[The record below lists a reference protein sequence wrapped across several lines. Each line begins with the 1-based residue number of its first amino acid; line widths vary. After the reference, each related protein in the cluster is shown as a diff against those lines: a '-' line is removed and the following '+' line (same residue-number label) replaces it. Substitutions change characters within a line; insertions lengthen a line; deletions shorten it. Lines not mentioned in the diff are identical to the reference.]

1 MFWVVVSL
9 IAFAAT
15 SVLCGIPGLS
25 PRVKIVTSTSGVI
38 LGSLLGIVPTAQV
51 LSSSQ
56 SITFTLAWDFIDLPL
71 QMALDPLSA
80 FFLLVTLGLA
90 VVVAIYAWG
99 YLSEEPHLVRTL
111 PFFPLLIGSMELV
124 LIAANGFWFL
134 VAWEVM
140 SLASFFLVVTE
151 HDKREV
157 RHAGWV
163 FLIATHLGTAF
174 LLLFFV
180 ILSSHSGSMG
190 YDSFRSLHGLPSATA
205 SFLFILA
212 LVGFGTKAG
221 IYPFHTWLPH
231 AHPAAPTYISALMSG
246 VMIKTGIYGLLR
258 AVTFLGIPAFWW
270 GGLLVILG
278 VISALLGVLNALMQH
293 DLKRLLAYHSVENI
307 GIIVIGIGLALLGSS
322 TGQPTLVYWGLA
334 GALFHA
340 LNHSIFKGA
349 LFLAA
354 GGVLQ
359 RTHTLNMDRLGGLI
373 RLMPLTASCFLVAA
387 AAICGLPPLN
397 GFFSEWVLY
406 VGLFKTTQLGGGWL
420 TTLTILGLLGLAFAG
435 GLAVACFAKAMGVVF
450 LGEPRHAYLH
460 PPRELRASM
469 LAALAILT
477 LLSVGIGIFPVAA
490 LKVVLPAV
498 QMCLPAPLPSSVG
511 QFLAALQTVNRV
523 VLLLI
528 GIFILL
534 GLTYLRLFRGKSIR
548 RSVTWDCGYY
558 APNAR
563 MQYSASSFAEPFGYF
578 FLPLLGLERRMEGLA
593 GYFPSR
599 ASFHEQARDV
609 AEERLFVPLFSALAS
624 LMARVR
630 AIQHSRVQGYLIMI
644 FAALFF
650 LLFWEVWFGF

>member
-1 MFWVVVSL
+1 MLLLVVSL

-15 SVLCGIPGLS
+15 SVLCGIPRLP
-25 PRVKIVTSTSGVI
+25 PRIKIVTSISGVI
-38 LGSLLGIVPTAQV
+38 LGSFLGIVPAAQV
-51 LSSSQ
+51 LSSGQ
-56 SITFTLAWDFIDLPL
+56 SIAFTLAWDLIDLPL

-80 FFLLVTLGLA
+80 FFLLVTFGLA

-134 VAWEVM
+134 AAWEVM

-163 FLIATHLGTAF
+163 FLVATHLGTAF

-190 YDSFRSLHGLPSATA
+190 YDSFRSLQGLPSATA
-205 SFLFILA
+205 GFLFILA

-221 IYPFHTWLPH
+221 IYPFHTWLPQ

-258 AVTFLGIPAFWW
+258 AVTFLGIPSFWW
-270 GGLLVILG
+270 GGLLIILG
-278 VISALLGVLNALMQH
+278 MVSALLGVLNALMQH

-334 GALFHA
+334 GALFHV
-340 LNHSIFKGA
+340 LNHGIFKGA

-359 RTHTLNMDRLGGLI
+359 RTHTRSIDRLGGVI
-373 RLMPLTASCFLVAA
+373 RWMPLTASCFLVGA

-406 VGLFKTTQLGGGWL
+406 VGLFKSTQLGGGWL
-420 TTLTILGLLGLAFAG
+420 ITLTILGLLGLAFAG

-450 LGEPRHAYLH
+450 LGEPRHIYPH
-460 PPRELRASM
+460 SPRELPTSM
-469 LAALAILT
+469 LTALVILT
-477 LLSVGIGIFPVAA
+477 LLSIGIGIFPVAA
-490 LKVVLPAV
+490 LKMVLPAV
-498 QMCLPAPLPSSVG
+498 QMVLPAPLSPGFGGLLS
-511 QFLAALQTVNRV
+511 ALQTVNRV
-523 VLLLI
+523 VFLLI
-528 GIFILL
+528 GIFILI
-534 GLTYLRLFRGKSIR
+534 GLAYLRLFHAKTIR
-548 RSVTWDCGYY
+548 RAVTWDCGYH

-578 FLPLLGLERRMEGLA
+578 FQPLLGLERRMEGLT
-593 GYFPSR
+593 GYFPSG
-599 ASFHEQARDV
+599 ASFEEHAGDV
-609 AEERLFVPLFSALAS
+609 AEEKLFVPLFSALAG

-630 AIQHSRVQGYLIMI
+630 AIQRSRVQVYLILI
-644 FAALFF
+644 FVALFL

>member
-1 MFWVVVSL
+1 M
-9 IAFAAT
+9 
-15 SVLCGIPGLS
+15 
-25 PRVKIVTSTSGVI
+25 
-38 LGSLLGIVPTAQV
+38 
-51 LSSSQ
+51 
-56 SITFTLAWDFIDLPL
+56 
-71 QMALDPLSA
+71 
-80 FFLLVTLGLA
+80 TLGLA

-157 RHAGWV
+157 RHAGWI

-190 YDSFRSLHGLPSATA
+190 FDSFRSLQSLPSATA

-221 IYPFHTWLPH
+221 VYPFHTWLPH
-231 AHPAAPTYISALMSG
+231 AHPAAPSYISALMSG

-278 VISALLGVLNALMQH
+278 VVSALLGVLNALMQH

-322 TGQPTLVYWGLA
+322 AGQPTLVYWGLA
-334 GALFHA
+334 GALFHV

-359 RTHTLNMDRLGGLI
+359 RTHTRNIDRLGGLI
-373 RLMPLTASCFLVAA
+373 RFMPLTASCFLVGA

-406 VGLFKTTQLGGGWL
+406 VGLIQDHATGRR
-420 TTLTILGLLGLAFAG
+420 LADYSDHPGFAR
-435 GLAVACFAKAMGVVF
+435 F
-450 LGEPRHAYLH
+450 
-460 PPRELRASM
+460 
-469 LAALAILT
+469 
-477 LLSVGIGIFPVAA
+477 GI
-490 LKVVLPAV
+490 
-498 QMCLPAPLPSSVG
+498 C
-511 QFLAALQTVNRV
+511 RR
-523 VLLLI
+523 I
-528 GIFILL
+528 GS
-534 GLTYLRLFRGKSIR
+534 RLFCQSHGSGFPGRA
-548 RSVTWDCGYY
+548 
-558 APNAR
+558 APR
-563 MQYSASSFAEPFGYF
+563 LSA
-578 FLPLLGLERRMEGLA
+578 
-593 GYFPSR
+593 PS
-599 ASFHEQARDV
+599 A
-609 AEERLFVPLFSALAS
+609 
-624 LMARVR
+624 
-630 AIQHSRVQGYLIMI
+630 
-644 FAALFF
+644 
-650 LLFWEVWFGF
+650 